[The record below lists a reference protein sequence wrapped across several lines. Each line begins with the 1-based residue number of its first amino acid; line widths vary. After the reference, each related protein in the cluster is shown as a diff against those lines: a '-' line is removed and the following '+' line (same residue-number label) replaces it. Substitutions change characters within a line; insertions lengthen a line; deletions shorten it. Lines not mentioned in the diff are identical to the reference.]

1 MVGLQDTVELTRSLL
16 DADPMLGEQ
25 LWQVLEL
32 VEGDRQHLR
41 LRAVDKLKY
50 GLSQLQSEKD
60 KFTWKYILPRK
71 SSDSHRSPS

>member
-1 MVGLQDTVELTRSLL
+1 MMVGLQDTVELTRSLL

-41 LRAVDKLKY
+41 LRAVDKLK
-50 GLSQLQSEKD
+50 
-60 KFTWKYILPRK
+60 
-71 SSDSHRSPS
+71 

>member
-1 MVGLQDTVELTRSLL
+1 MGLQDIVELTRSLL

-32 VEGDRQHLR
+32 VQGDRQHLR
-41 LRAVDKLKY
+41 LRTVDKLKY
-50 GLSQLQSEKD
+50 GLSQLQSEKG

-71 SSDSHRSPS
+71 SSDSVVKS